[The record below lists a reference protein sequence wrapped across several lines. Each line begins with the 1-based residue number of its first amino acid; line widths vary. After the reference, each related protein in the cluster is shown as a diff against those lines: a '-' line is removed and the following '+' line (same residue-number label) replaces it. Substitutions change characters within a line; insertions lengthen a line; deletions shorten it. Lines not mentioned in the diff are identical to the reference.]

1 MFKVS
6 RFCQLS
12 AFGHPISSL
21 SVSNLPIPN
30 STHWHL
36 TIKHDPYL
44 VAPLLEHESP
54 LLNDS
59 ETFIE
64 EFNATFGDSNKKHTS
79 NIKIQFFC

>member
-21 SVSNLPIPN
+21 TVSNLTI
-30 STHWHL
+30 SSWIHWHL
-36 TIKHDPYL
+36 IIRHGPCL
-44 VAPLLEHESP
+44 VAPLLEQESP
-54 LLNDS
+54 LFNDF

-64 EFNATFGDSNKKHTS
+64 EFNATFGDSNKKHMS
-79 NIKIQFFC
+79 NIKIRSFC